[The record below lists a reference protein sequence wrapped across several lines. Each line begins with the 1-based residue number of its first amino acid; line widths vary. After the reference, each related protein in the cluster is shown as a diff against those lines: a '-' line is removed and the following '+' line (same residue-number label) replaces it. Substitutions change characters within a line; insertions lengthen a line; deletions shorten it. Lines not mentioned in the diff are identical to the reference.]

1 MMSFPSASFLM
12 FHQQL
17 LTVLGIPFLVYTG
30 EMTPAARHKVLKE
43 FQAQHAYVLIHM
55 AVLKVPK
62 RGRELHARVL
72 AHVYNMPM
80 YPPIFN
86 TAKF

>member
-43 FQAQHAYVLIHM
+43 FQAAGRDGPRVLIISKIGSTGLNLSC
-55 AVLKVPK
+55 ANIVIAIVS
-62 RGRELHARVL
+62 
-72 AHVYNMPM
+72 AHLSIP
-80 YPPIFN
+80 
-86 TAKF
+86 